1 MSTQEEAGIAPEI
14 VALER
19 AALERWGRGDPAGFL
34 EITEADVAYFD
45 PFVPARI
52 DSLDALTALYDGLRW
67 KVLLDSWDMVDPRVQ
82 VLGDAAVLTFRFVS
96 RVAGAQQRWNSTEGY
111 RRTAKG
117 WGIVQTHWS
126 LAAAPPQDSREDVA

>member
-1 MSTQEEAGIAPEI
+1 MSTQDEAGIAPEI

-52 DSLDALTALYDGLRW
+52 DSLDALTALYESLRG
-67 KVLLDSWDMVDPRVQ
+67 KVLLDSWHMVDPRVQ
-82 VLGDAAVLTFRFVS
+82 VLGDAAVLTFRFES
-96 RVAGAQQRWNSTEGY
+96 RAAGAEQRWNSTEVY
-111 RRTAKG
+111 RRTPRG
-117 WGIVQTHWS
+117 WRIVQTHWS
-126 LAAAPPQDSREDVA
+126 LAAAPAPDSGEDVA